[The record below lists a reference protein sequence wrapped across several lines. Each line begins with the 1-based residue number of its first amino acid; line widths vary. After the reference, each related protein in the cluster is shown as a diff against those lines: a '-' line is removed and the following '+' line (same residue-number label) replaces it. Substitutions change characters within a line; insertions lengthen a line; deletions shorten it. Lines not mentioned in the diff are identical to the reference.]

1 MFCYCI
7 SLKVFWGVLLTH
19 SLIGLGG
26 LDVVPVYTGD
36 FLISFVLKIKK
47 NIQKF
52 LQKLYSQKCW
62 PFIFCGLFWGLD
74 MGEFCMQQLAVDLF
88 FYWQITELLKLNDA
102 YNSKITG
109 L

>member
-1 MFCYCI
+1 M
-7 SLKVFWGVLLTH
+7 LTH

-47 NIQKF
+47 YTNIPSETVQSEMLTLYF
-52 LQKLYSQKCW
+52 LWFVLGIRHGRILYATVSYR
-62 PFIFCGLFWGLD
+62 F
-74 MGEFCMQQLAVDLF
+74 V

-102 YNSKITG
+102 YNMPK
-109 L
+109 